1 MRRLEPENLP
11 RHLAIIPD
19 GNGRWAEARGLPREE
34 GHRRGTEVVRDVV
47 RSCQELGISTL
58 TLYAFSQENWGRPRR
73 EVESLMQLLEHY
85 LRSEAD
91 ELMQHRVRVQAIGRL
106 DSVPK
111 ETREAL
117 TELELRTHENEE
129 FTVVF
134 ALSYSGR
141 TEIVDAMRNI
151 ARLVAAGQVEP
162 DSIDEK
168 MVVSQL
174 YAPDLPDPDLLIRS
188 GAEHRVS
195 NFLLW
200 QLAYAEICVTDR
212 LWPDFTRDDLLQ
224 ALDWYAKRERRH
236 GRTGAQVRQ
245 TP

>member
-1 MRRLEPENLP
+1 MGREESDKLP

-34 GHRRGTEVVRDVV
+34 GHRRGTEVVREVV
-47 RSCQELGISTL
+47 RSCHELGIGTL

-73 EVESLMQLLEHY
+73 EVHSLMTLLEHY

-91 ELMQHRVRVQAIGRL
+91 ELMQHHVRVQSIGRL
-106 DSVPK
+106 DGVPQ

-117 TELELRTHENEE
+117 CELEGRTQGNDELCL
-129 FTVVF
+129 VF

-141 TEIVDAMRNI
+141 TEIVDAVRSI
-151 ARLVAAGQVEP
+151 ARGVAAGQLEP

-168 MVVSQL
+168 TVASHL
-174 YAPDLPDPDLLIRS
+174 YAPELPDPDLLIRS

-200 QLAYAEICVTDR
+200 QLAYSEICVTDR
-212 LWPDFTRDDLLQ
+212 LWPDFTRDDLLA
-224 ALDWYAKRERRH
+224 ALDWYARRERRR
-236 GRTGAQVRQ
+236 GRTGAQVRS